1 MIDTIKI
8 YASISKDIYD
18 KIHSKSIVKNALNCE
33 TGELLYNIINDQ
45 LEGSYSSHISV
56 RPSCSSKYRLN
67 ETDYVCEIEGSY
79 HKFILGYNSH
89 NGFYDLQYICSEL
102 IKYTNMKYNIELPSL
117 ENWYLQRCD
126 IAICFDLQNQN
137 NVCNYI
143 NNLSS
148 CNYSRRKVKFY
159 SNEALYLSGT
169 TTTLKIY
176 NKLLEFKKHDLKKF
190 VNTDFDIIKH
200 MKDINGF
207 IRFECEIKKKML
219 IKVYDENHIK
229 VINVGYEDLKK
240 VWSDEFMKLL
250 KFIKNDL
257 EIVKNRNEVYNRLK
271 KYYSN
276 SKAINLYNFYL
287 MCCTDGVDN
296 VKKRVCKS
304 VYYDRIKSLKQLNID
319 LSQKYDLV
327 EYDSNIVDF
336 NPFTYKEVV

>member
-8 YASISKDIYD
+8 YANISKEIYD

-56 RPSCSSKYRLN
+56 RPNTSSKYRLT
-67 ETDYVCEIEGSY
+67 ETGYVCEIEGSY

-102 IKYTNMKYNIELPSL
+102 IKYANIKYDIELPSI

-126 IAICFDLQNQN
+126 IAICFDLNNQN

-143 NNLSS
+143 NNLSC
-148 CNYSRRKVKFY
+148 CNYARRKVKFY

-176 NKLLEFKKHDLKKF
+176 NKLLEFRKHDLKKF

-200 MKDINGF
+200 LKDISGY

-219 IKVYDENHIK
+219 VKVYNENHIK
-229 VINVGYEDLKK
+229 VINVNYEDLKK

-250 KFIKNDL
+250 KFIRNDL

-271 KYYSN
+271 EYYSN

-327 EYDSNIVDF
+327 EYDNNIVDF
-336 NPFTYKEVV
+336 NPFTYQEVV